1 MTISMH
7 EASVGFFVPFLR
19 NLSGLLDHAA
29 GHAEVRKID
38 PSVLLKMRLFPNM
51 YDFAQQVSE
60 VSRHAVVA
68 CALLAGRDPL
78 IFPTTEADI
87 GELKSRI
94 AQAITFVQGLPR
106 DEINGAGD
114 REVTFRFKSGA
125 ERKFTGRSLLFT
137 LSIPQF
143 FFHLTTAYDIL
154 RHAGVEIAKRD
165 FLGPA

>member
-1 MTISMH
+1 MTISMY

-19 NLSGLLDHAA
+19 NLSRLLDHAA
-29 GHAEVRKID
+29 RHAEARKID

-51 YDFAQQVSE
+51 YDFSQQVAE
-60 VSRHAVVA
+60 VNRHAVVA

-78 IFPTTEADI
+78 IFPGIETDI
-87 GELKSRI
+87 PELKSRI
-94 AQAITFVQGLPR
+94 GRAVTFVQNLPR
-106 DEINGAGD
+106 EEIERAAD
-114 REVTFRFKSGA
+114 REVMFRYKSGA
-125 ERKFTGRSLLFT
+125 EGKFTGQSLLLT

-154 RHAGVEIAKRD
+154 RHAGVEIVKRD

>member
-19 NLSGLLDHAA
+19 NLSGLLDHVVR
-29 GHAEVRKID
+29 HAELRKID

-51 YDFAQQVSE
+51 YDFAQQVGE
-60 VSRHAVVA
+60 VNRHAVVA

-78 IFPTTEADI
+78 ILPMTEADI
-87 GELKSRI
+87 SELKSRV
-94 AQAITFVQGLPR
+94 AQAMTFIQGLSREEIDEAADR
-106 DEINGAGD
+106 D
-114 REVTFRFKSGA
+114 VTFRFKNGA

-154 RHAGVEIAKRD
+154 RHAGVEIAKKD

>member
-51 YDFAQQVSE
+51 YDFTQQVAE
-60 VSRHAVVA
+60 VNRHAVVA
-68 CALLAGRDPL
+68 CALLADQDPL
-78 IFPTTEADI
+78 IFPATEADI
-87 GELKSRI
+87 PELKSRTGR
-94 AQAITFVQGLPR
+94 AVTFVQSLSR
-106 DEINGAGD
+106 EKIEQAAD
-114 REVTFRFKSGA
+114 REVTFRYKSGA
-125 ERKFTGRSLLFT
+125 EGKFTGRSLLLT

-154 RHAGVEIAKRD
+154 RHAGVEIVKRD

>member
-29 GHAEVRKID
+29 RHAEVRKID

-51 YDFAQQVSE
+51 YDFAQQV
-60 VSRHAVVA
+60 
-68 CALLAGRDPL
+68 
-78 IFPTTEADI
+78 
-87 GELKSRI
+87 KSRV
-94 AQAITFVQGLPR
+94 AQAISFIQGLSREAIDEAADR
-106 DEINGAGD
+106 D
-114 REVTFRFKSGA
+114 VTFRFKSGA
-125 ERKFTGRSLLFT
+125 ERKFSGRSLLFT

-154 RHAGVEIAKRD
+154 RHAGVEIAKKD
-165 FLGPA
+165 FLGPV